1 MPSTAILAVAFL
13 ASAAP
18 AFAQS
23 PPPQPLPLP
32 PVTIAPVDRPY
43 PGTIQLRVDATDL
56 DRRILTVR
64 ETIPVASPGPLTL
77 LYPQWLP
84 GKHAPRGAIDKLAG
98 LVVHAG
104 AKRIE
109 WTRDPVDV
117 FAFHVGVP
125 AGVAAIDLDFDFVSP
140 TAPAQGRVVVT
151 PAMLNIEFDAVAFY
165 PAGYFTRDIPVQAT
179 VKFPDGWQAATAL
192 RPVPGAAAGEVRYA
206 AVPFETLVDS
216 PVFAGQYMRRV
227 PLDTSSR
234 PVTLAIVA
242 DRADLLAA
250 TDDQIAKHVKLV
262 REATTLFAS
271 KHFDHYDLL
280 LALSDKQGRIGLEHH
295 RSSENGS
302 VPAYFTDWDRNANS
316 HGLLA
321 HEFTHSWNGKF
332 RRGADS
338 WTPNFNVPM
347 RNSLLW
353 VYEGQTQYWGTV
365 LAARAGLW
373 SREQTLDVLAAG
385 AATYDAVA
393 GRVWKPLIDTTNDP
407 ITAARAAEPW
417 RDWQRS
423 EDYYGEGLLIWLD
436 ADTLIR
442 ERSGGKRSLDDFAAR
457 FFGID
462 DGSWSELGY
471 TFTDVVAALNAVEP
485 FDWATFLNDRLTGHG
500 PGAPLDGVTRGGYR
514 LVYTDTMT
522 DMARLADAAAKR
534 IDLNYSIGLTVG
546 DDGIV
551 AQVMW
556 ASPSFAAGITVG
568 STIVAVDGEA
578 FTGDGLK
585 RAVAATRAATPLDLI
600 VKSGDH
606 FRVVR
611 VAWTGGLRYP
621 RFARTGA
628 GPARLDAILTPRT
641 K

>member
-1 MPSTAILAVAFL
+1 
-13 ASAAP
+13 
-18 AFAQS
+18 
-23 PPPQPLPLP
+23 
-32 PVTIAPVDRPY
+32 
-43 PGTIQLRVDATDL
+43 
-56 DRRILTVR
+56 
-64 ETIPVASPGPLTL
+64 
-77 LYPQWLP
+77 
-84 GKHAPRGAIDKLAG
+84 
-98 LVVHAG
+98 
-104 AKRIE
+104 
-109 WTRDPVDV
+109 
-117 FAFHVGVP
+117 
-125 AGVAAIDLDFDFVSP
+125 
-140 TAPAQGRVVVT
+140 
-151 PAMLNIEFDAVAFY
+151 
-165 PAGYFTRDIPVQAT
+165 
-179 VKFPDGWQAATAL
+179 
-192 RPVPGAAAGEVRYA
+192 
-206 AVPFETLVDS
+206 
-216 PVFAGQYMRRV
+216 
-227 PLDTSSR
+227 
-234 PVTLAIVA
+234 
-242 DRADLLAA
+242 
-250 TDDQIAKHVKLV
+250 
-262 REATTLFAS
+262 
-271 KHFDHYDLL
+271 
-280 LALSDKQGRIGLEHH
+280 
-295 RSSENGS
+295 
-302 VPAYFTDWDRNANS
+302 
-316 HGLLA
+316 
-321 HEFTHSWNGKF
+321 
-332 RRGADS
+332 
-338 WTPNFNVPM
+338 
-347 RNSLLW
+347 
-353 VYEGQTQYWGTV
+353 
-365 LAARAGLW
+365 
-373 SREQTLDVLAAG
+373 
-385 AATYDAVA
+385 
-393 GRVWKPLIDTTNDP
+393 VWKPLIDTTNDP

-457 FFGID
+457 FFGVD

-500 PGAPLDGVTRGGYR
+500 PGAPLDGVTRGGYQ

-534 IDLNYSIGLTVG
+534 IDLNYSVGLTVG